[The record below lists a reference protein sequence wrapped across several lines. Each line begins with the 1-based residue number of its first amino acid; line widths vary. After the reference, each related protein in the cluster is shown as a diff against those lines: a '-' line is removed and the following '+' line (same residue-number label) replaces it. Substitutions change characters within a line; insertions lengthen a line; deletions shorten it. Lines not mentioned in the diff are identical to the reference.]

1 MIGQHRHKTCTSVC
15 FTFFYGRL
23 SRLHSVLLIPPG
35 SLFYVESRIV
45 SIFLKSWHQAVQSRW
60 GGQGVRHC
68 VPTVYRVSRK
78 PLLCAP
84 WHHWTC
90 TSFVILVSI
99 WNVSA
104 AILCFL
110 VSPCKIWFLAC
121 SAHLLCQRLLLCS
134 FVLLL
139 WIFVHPIKLVKV
151 LLLFLIVS
159 AFGSTPTYWTLGP
172 PDTVAEMLLQLLR
185 GPFLLGLSVP
195 YSCHRVPQAN
205 RFFLQLDSSLF
216 LWHPASGSGVTTT
229 AGISQHMATAPHSSL
244 TMEVWNMVH
253 KTLWTFTPECCL
265 IHKALN
271 PFGLSCEWQAHRRL
285 PSWAPWVRPH
295 HKPHSGKQPA
305 PRPGSKVGP
314 W

>member
-1 MIGQHRHKTCTSVC
+1 MVFFELWTPLMIGQHRHKTCTSVC

-78 PLLCAP
+78 PLLRAP

-172 PDTVAEMLLQLLR
+172 PDTVAEM
-185 GPFLLGLSVP
+185 
-195 YSCHRVPQAN
+195 
-205 RFFLQLDSSLF
+205 
-216 LWHPASGSGVTTT
+216 
-229 AGISQHMATAPHSSL
+229 
-244 TMEVWNMVH
+244 
-253 KTLWTFTPECCL
+253 
-265 IHKALN
+265 
-271 PFGLSCEWQAHRRL
+271 